1 LETTMS
7 DDKSILT
14 GEERAARA
22 LREALHHRAMTEPLR
37 MDAVAWI
44 GRAGEQRTKSVR
56 GARRRAAF
64 GAAAAIAALV
74 AAGAIATWPR
84 WGSTGASDSADP
96 SFAVPVE
103 RFVTDTFSFDY
114 PTSWRVLS
122 GSYREETIS
131 DLFEVQV
138 YGVLGTGG
146 WSTGCRRTGTS
157 TVCPGDEA
165 DVSGGRVVVK
175 VSADVRRPLMPC
187 GPGRS
192 PNVALG
198 PNVVWRTDGGPA
210 AGGAIT
216 WEIGQPGGV
225 YHGLGSVGITVWG
238 AEDSDR
244 LAEVEALVASFRWAP
259 GVRASIECASTP
271 TPDTTGYDADGIS
284 FDYPTSWGVLAPAFD
299 TTALGPRLYF
309 AVGTGVVS
317 VGCRAESDGWS
328 CFGPMVSAMA
338 DQVVVLWYRPLLHPD
353 SARATPTGFTTTAA
367 GRPAVLA
374 YGPRQVTWY
383 LSDGSY
389 MQAQWGPDAIG
400 AEDQARALVA
410 SLSVTGP

>member
-1 LETTMS
+1 MS
-7 DDKSILT
+7 DDETILT

-22 LREALHHRAMTEPLR
+22 LREALRHKAMTEPLR

-44 GRAGEQRTKSVR
+44 GRAGEQRTKGVC
-56 GARRRAAF
+56 GARRWAAF
-64 GAAAAIAALV
+64 GAAAAIVALV

-84 WGSTGASDSADP
+84 WGSTGASGSAGP

-103 RFVTDTFSFDY
+103 HFATDTFSFDY
-114 PTSWRVLS
+114 PASWRVLS
-122 GSYREETIS
+122 GSYREDTIN
-131 DLFEVQV
+131 DQFEVQV

-146 WSTGCRRTGTS
+146 WSTGCRRTATT

-175 VSADVRRPLMPC
+175 VSADVRGPLMPC

-225 YHGLGSVGITVWG
+225 YHGLGSVGIMVWG

-244 LAEVEALVASFRWAP
+244 LAEVEALIASFRWAP
-259 GVRASIECASTP
+259 GVRASIECALTPIPST
-271 TPDTTGYDADGIS
+271 THYHEDGIS
-284 FDYPTSWGVLAPAFD
+284 FDYPSSWGVLATAFD
-299 TTALGPRLYF
+299 TANLGPRLYF

-317 VGCRAESDGWS
+317 VGCRAESGGWS

-338 DQVVVLWYRPLLHPD
+338 DQVVVLWYRPILPLD
-353 SARATPTGFTTTAA
+353 SPRATPTGFTTTVA
-367 GRPAVLA
+367 GRPAVLV
-374 YGPRQVTWY
+374 YGVSRVTWY
-383 LSDGSY
+383 LSDGSSIE
-389 MQAQWGPDAIG
+389 ARWGPDAAD

-410 SLSVTGP
+410 SLSLTDE